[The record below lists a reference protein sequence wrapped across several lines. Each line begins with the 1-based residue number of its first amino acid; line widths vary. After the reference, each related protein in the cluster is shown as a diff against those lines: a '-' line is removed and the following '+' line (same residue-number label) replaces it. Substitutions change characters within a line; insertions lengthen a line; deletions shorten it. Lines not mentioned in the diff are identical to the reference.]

1 MLKASA
7 SGRPDL
13 TRTRFSP
20 FLAMRTIFEEE
31 FGRTNQSFAPEYSAR
46 TRDPAGWWKQQVS
59 GSLQDRFCA
68 PVVSPVLL
76 PADPYRRRNEPQT
89 QAYIIVAEVHSQLS
103 LASAAPNLDFAAN
116 WMAGVLANAKPVASF
131 LGRVDSVGEEN
142 ARVHL
147 ISEATG
153 ERLES
158 QCDLD
163 VLREKGIG
171 MGDEFRCD
179 IVRISGMTATRL
191 VKLAPRPVSKERVQE
206 VRTQFNDRW
215 NF

>member
-1 MLKASA
+1 M
-7 SGRPDL
+7 P
-13 TRTRFSP
+13 
-20 FLAMRTIFEEE
+20 TIFEGD
-31 FGRTNQSFAPEYSAR
+31 FGRTNQNFAPEYSGRAR
-46 TRDPAGWWKQQVS
+46 DSADWWKQQVS
-59 GSLQDRFCA
+59 GSLQNRSCA
-68 PVVSPVLL
+68 HVAPAVFL

-89 QAYIIVAEVHSQLS
+89 KAYMIVADIHSQPS
-103 LASAAPNLDFAAN
+103 LASAVPNLDFAAD
-116 WMAGVLANAKPVASF
+116 WMAGALANAKPVASF
-131 LGRVDSVGEEN
+131 LGRVDSVGEGN

-147 ISEATG
+147 VSKATG

-179 IVRISGMTATRL
+179 IVRVSGMTATRL
-191 VKLAPRPVSKERVQE
+191 VKLPPKPVSKDRVQE
-206 VRTQFNDRW
+206 VRTQFKDRW